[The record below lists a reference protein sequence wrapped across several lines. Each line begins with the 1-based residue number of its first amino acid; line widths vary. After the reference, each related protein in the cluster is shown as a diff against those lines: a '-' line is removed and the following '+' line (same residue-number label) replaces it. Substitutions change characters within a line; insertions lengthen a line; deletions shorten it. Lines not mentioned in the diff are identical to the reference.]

1 MIELL
6 RRGFDEEVTHR
17 ALAEALRR
25 SASVSNEQSERLA
38 AELAPFVRAIPD
50 ALRCALAMSKDPRC
64 GRAVAFATGAILNY
78 LFDEDDLLPE
88 SSFGAIGLLDDAY
101 LVHAFVGMLIQT
113 YPFVDVSGASYA
125 APDRRSFEI
134 VDALLPEGV
143 TQALL
148 RTCESTIQVA
158 RAFSPPAH
166 GLDAVGPGIR
176 PAIRID
182 AALKALGLVGT

>member
-6 RRGFDEEVTHR
+6 RRGFDEEVTER
-17 ALAEALRR
+17 AVAEALAQ
-25 SASVSNEQSERLA
+25 SASASNEQSERLA
-38 AELAPFVRAIPD
+38 AELAPFLRAIPD
-50 ALRCALAMSKDPRC
+50 ALGCALAMSKDARC

-88 SSFGAIGLLDDAY
+88 SSFGVIGLLDDAY
-101 LVHAFVGMLIQT
+101 LLHAFVGMLIQT
-113 YPFVDVSGASYA
+113 YPFVDVSGAGYA

-134 VDALLPEGV
+134 ADALLPEGV

-158 RAFSPPAH
+158 RALSPPAP

-176 PAIRID
+176 PAIRFD
-182 AALKALGLVGT
+182 AAVKALDSTGT